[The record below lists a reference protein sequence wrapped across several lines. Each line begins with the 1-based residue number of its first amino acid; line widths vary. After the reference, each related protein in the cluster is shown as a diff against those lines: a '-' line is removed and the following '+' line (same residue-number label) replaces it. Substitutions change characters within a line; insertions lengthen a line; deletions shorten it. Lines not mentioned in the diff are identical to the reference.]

1 MTRQIPLIHPGVI
14 LLEEWMAPLGVTQYA
29 LAKNI
34 GVSPRRINEIVHG
47 NRSITAETAVLL
59 GKFFGVEAEGFIN
72 LQSHYDIEQAREVL
86 APKLEHIERFVLA
99 A

>member
-1 MTRQIPLIHPGVI
+1 MARQIPLVHPGVI
-14 LLEEWMAPLGVTQYA
+14 LLEEWMNPLGVSQSA
-29 LAKNI
+29 LAKGI

-59 GKFFGVEAEGFIN
+59 GQFFGVEAEGFIN
-72 LQSHYDIEQAREVL
+72 LQSHYDVAQAREVL
-86 APKLEHIERFVLA
+86 GPRLAGIERFGVA

>member
-1 MTRQIPLIHPGVI
+1 MTRRIPLIRPGVI
-14 LLEEWMAPLGVTQYA
+14 LLEEWMAPLGITQYA

-59 GKFFGVEAEGFIN
+59 GKYFGVEAEGFIN
-72 LQSHYDIEQAREVL
+72 L
-86 APKLEHIERFVLA
+86 
-99 A
+99 